1 MSKPRGT
8 SWMHV
13 YGTTLLSG
21 IGFTMILFIGGLAF
35 IDITLEREVKFRVL
49 AGSVLSALCGS

>member
-1 MSKPRGT
+1 
-8 SWMHV
+8 MHV